1 MPFTP
6 DKQKLLFA
14 IDPDDGSLEYLTANY
29 KLLAYLLNKYY
40 SNEPS
45 LLTNY
50 WQNDKTIESEL
61 AKYTFVDIDD
71 LINLLL
77 EEQLNSTAEGHLGH
91 FDDIA
96 EDRRFI
102 KYLNLKS
109 QNPLNIFAISHLLT
123 DEEIATIKELI
134 QTNGIIK

>member
-1 MPFTP
+1 M
-6 DKQKLLFA
+6 
-14 IDPDDGSLEYLTANY
+14 
-29 KLLAYLLNKYY
+29 LAYLLNKYY

-61 AKYTFVDIDD
+61 AKYTFVNIDD

-91 FDDIA
+91 LGHFDDIA

-102 KYLNLKS
+102 KYLDLKS